1 MKRSSV
7 RRNYRTSI
15 AGIPKDVEVN
25 DIPTDDIEL
34 DEDNPRIGYYRDNLS
49 RMSDHVSQEGVAYGI
64 KMGYLVEYNRLKDSI
79 EQNGGTL
86 VEIWV
91 ARKEDKYLCI
101 DGNTRV
107 MIYRELQ
114 SKYPNKPEWQKIKA
128 KILPK
133 NIDDRTKDFLRLM
146 AHLRGVNDWQVYER
160 ARLLYLLWYNK
171 GYTEEELRNTT
182 KLSLNDI
189 RRWREA
195 YRTMNEQFLP
205 KYSHRSDALTKFSY
219 FVEYQNP
226 KILNGMKRYGM
237 NAQDFCDWVGN
248 GEIPRGQDVRL
259 LKTIFES
266 KSAAEALRT
275 RGFEAAK
282 DELMHVEPALG
293 SKLFEHV
300 EECIQGFREM
310 TREEEHEI
318 LSEKDPIKLRMINEL
333 RKELDGFLGSGD

>member
-1 MKRSSV
+1 MKHSHEK
-7 RRNYRTSI
+7 RNYHTSI
-15 AGIPKDVEVN
+15 AGILKDVEID

-34 DEDNPRIGYYRDNLS
+34 DEENPRIGYYKDNQS
-49 RMSDHVSQEGVAYGI
+49 RVSDRFSQQDVMYGI
-64 KMGYLVEYNRLKDSI
+64 KMGYLVEYNRLKDSV

-91 ARKEDKYLCI
+91 AKKGDKFLCI

-114 SKYPNKPEWQKIKA
+114 GKYPNRPEWQKIKA

-133 NIDDRTKDFLRLM
+133 NVDDRTKDFIRLM

-160 ARLLYLLWYNK
+160 ARLLYLLWYDK
-171 GYTEEELRNTT
+171 GYTEEQLRNTT

-195 YRTMNEQFLP
+195 YKTMNEQFLP

-226 KILNGMKRYGM
+226 KIINGMKRYGM

-248 GEIPRGQDVRL
+248 DEIERGQDVRL
-259 LKTIFES
+259 LKAIFES

-282 DELMHVEPALG
+282 DELMHVVPALG

-300 EECIQGFREM
+300 DECIQGFRKM

-318 LSEKDPIKLRMINEL
+318 LSNKDPIKLRMINEL
-333 RKELDGFLGSGD
+333 HKELGNFLKSEN